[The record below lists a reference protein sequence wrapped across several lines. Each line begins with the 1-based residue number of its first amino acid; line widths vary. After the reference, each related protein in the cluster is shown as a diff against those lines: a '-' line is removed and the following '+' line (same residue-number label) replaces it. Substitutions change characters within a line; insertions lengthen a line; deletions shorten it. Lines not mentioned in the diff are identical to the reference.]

1 MAKESAQNMIAPLQL
16 LPTIPVPTLPTL
28 SSAKKPALTSSG
40 AIFNTTIDPKLLP
53 QLSSS
58 NNAIRGYSELKKSE
72 AALQLELTK
81 KETER
86 DSAVRQAA
94 ELERRLKS
102 EVSIRDAKIMTLESQ
117 LNIDNQ
123 QWQGKIQ
130 RYVARTLIADFH
142 VSEKLSFL
150 ETSSKEQL
158 SNAITLHAS
167 RYDELSS
174 EHSSLRMRSKELEDN
189 LERCGVD
196 PGKYLHLFEA
206 CLILLVVS
214 LTPFDTS
221 IGLKEREE
229 RQREIKEKK
238 AVLSEQIKARKEEL
252 KKQIESMKQL
262 REQLESIKI
271 EDIPVLDV
279 ASFTMDFS
287 DKSVAQETLNK
298 ENVVNNVQV
307 AV

>member
-1 MAKESAQNMIAPLQL
+1 MAKEAAQNTITPLQL
-16 LPTIPVPTLPTL
+16 LPTLPVPTLPTL
-28 SSAKKPALTSSG
+28 SSAKKPALSSSG
-40 AIFNTTIDPKLLP
+40 AIFNTSIDPKLLP

-117 LNIDNQ
+117 LDIDNQ
-123 QWQGKIQ
+123 QWRGKTPQ
-130 RYVARTLIADFH
+130 QKLLGANCN
-142 VSEKLSFL
+142 SEKLSFL
-150 ETSSKEQL
+150 ETSAKEQL

-174 EHSSLRMRSKELEDN
+174 EHSSLRTRSKELEDN

-196 PGKYLHLFEA
+196 PSK
-206 CLILLVVS
+206 
-214 LTPFDTS
+214 
-221 IGLKEREE
+221 
-229 RQREIKEKK
+229 
-238 AVLSEQIKARKEEL
+238 
-252 KKQIESMKQL
+252 
-262 REQLESIKI
+262 
-271 EDIPVLDV
+271 
-279 ASFTMDFS
+279 
-287 DKSVAQETLNK
+287 
-298 ENVVNNVQV
+298 
-307 AV
+307 